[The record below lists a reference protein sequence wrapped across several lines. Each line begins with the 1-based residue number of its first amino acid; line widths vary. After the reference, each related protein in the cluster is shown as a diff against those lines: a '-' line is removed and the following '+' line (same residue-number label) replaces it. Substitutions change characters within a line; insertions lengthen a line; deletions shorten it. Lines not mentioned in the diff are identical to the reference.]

1 MGAGLG
7 VDPVELASEAASVL
21 PALAGANA
29 PALVSVLGV
38 TATVAATNFLRVVGL
53 DHDETP
59 FLALTA
65 LSLGLEIL
73 YKIAGRVGTDVAL
86 NLALAL
92 GFVPARLGAFP
103 KVAVVG
109 VKARSLPAD
118 VHGAAAVAAPGARF
132 GGKGSGTG
140 SRLGRSAIL
149 LSILSRLP
157 RPAGLL
163 FHGFSG
169 VGSLRL

>member
-65 LSLGLEIL
+65 LSFGGSMIVVLHAAADRGTVMLVHV
-73 YKIAGRVGTDVAL
+73 ARVG
-86 NLALAL
+86 
-92 GFVPARLGAFP
+92 
-103 KVAVVG
+103 VVERR
-109 VKARSLPAD
+109 V
-118 VHGAAAVAAPGARF
+118 
-132 GGKGSGTG
+132 GGGEGNSNDGEG
-140 SRLGRSAIL
+140 EL
-149 LSILSRLP
+149 
-157 RPAGLL
+157 
-163 FHGFSG
+163 
-169 VGSLRL
+169 